1 MELLS
6 AESQSESRAFTE
18 RPYLNSNE
26 EEYFFHLL
34 HLMFHSLGDARH
46 NRLFFDSL
54 SVSQAAVPSL
64 GQ

>member
-1 MELLS
+1 MELSS

-26 EEYFFHLL
+26 EEYFFSSPPPDVSLL
-34 HLMFHSLGDARH
+34 QFSS
-46 NRLFFDSL
+46 FFSDSL